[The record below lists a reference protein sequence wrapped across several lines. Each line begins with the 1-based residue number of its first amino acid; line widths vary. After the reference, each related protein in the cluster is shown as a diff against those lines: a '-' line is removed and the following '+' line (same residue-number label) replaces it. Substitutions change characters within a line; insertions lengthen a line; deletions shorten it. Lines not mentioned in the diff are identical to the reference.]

1 MCCITTEG
9 AAFNLFMSSSVIY
22 YENFYFLTFSSR
34 TCSKVFSLWYF
45 LLNSNVCK
53 LLAHPS
59 SSNRRGIMLLFYYIQ
74 LYHRHEVGL
83 GVVDVLF
90 LAADKPFFSIV
101 TKYPSS
107 LVLAD

>member
-1 MCCITTEG
+1 MVQFPG
-9 AAFNLFMSSSVIY
+9 AHFGGLIAGEFLFIYFLWYNLQQPHSPVSSSYLIVY
-22 YENFYFLTFSSR
+22 G
-34 TCSKVFSLWYF
+34 
-45 LLNSNVCK
+45 

-59 SSNRRGIMLLFYYIQ
+59 FSNRRGIVLLFYYIQ

-90 LAADKPFFSIV
+90 LACDKPFFSIV